1 MKKELYLLIL
11 KNTDELKFTL
21 YTYDLKKETEKT
33 LKYSRMDEYD
43 SSTLSIKKEKMDK
56 VLRTEGM
63 EGVKD
68 THYRAFT
75 MDETEIPAFKKE
87 MLRLLEEE
95 IENEKQML
103 LEAELDIERLQKEIE
118 ETL

>member
-1 MKKELYLLIL
+1 MKKKLYLLIL

-43 SSTLSIKKEKMDK
+43 SSTLSLKKEKLDK
-56 VLRTEGM
+56 ILRTEGM
-63 EGVKD
+63 DGVKD
-68 THYRAFT
+68 THCRAFT
-75 MDETEIPAFKKE
+75 MDETQISVFKKE
-87 MLRLLEEE
+87 MLRLLGEE

-103 LEAELDIERLQKEIE
+103 LEAELDMERLQKEID